1 MGGGLGTRLTESEF
15 SISHRNFLSG
25 HCPSSGDIIV
35 VSDRSTTEKVLVD
48 SQRGPSLEPDT
59 SENRDTDKTGIE
71 EHCDRN
77 LRGKRS
83 SSKTPFL
90 NPSSP
95 KPSSLPVS
103 RGAPLSEICFGPSA
117 YPVLPPLQSSPVHT
131 VLFRPRL
138 KPGLPPKP
146 FPDAFR
152 DVWDAHHV
160 RMPCS
165 SQSLYPMTL
174 KDGEKKL
181 LSRWDLIK
189 DALRRP
195 ILNSYDL
202 EAAILS
208 YNSHYSSRWNFQG
221 LHTYFNELV
230 EAEESCAFFGSV
242 LPRIIDLALALP
254 TTVTHAVPLLKK
266 QQNFSVTLSQQQIA
280 CLLANAF
287 LCTFPRR
294 NTTQSRSEYS
304 SYPSI
309 NFSAL
314 FASHSRNSAEP
325 VKVEKLKCILSY
337 FTRVTSQMP
346 EGVVT
351 FTRQVCVD
359 PPQWD
364 KCTSTFT
371 QLRVDSEGTIEGNGH
386 GMLQV
391 GWFLHTLYP
400 LPLHT
405 CSHTPFP
412 WGLLVV
418 TRIPNLRTK

>member
-1 MGGGLGTRLTESEF
+1 MEGGLGTRLTESEF

-48 SQRGPSLEPDT
+48 SQRGASLEPDT
-59 SENRDTDKTGIE
+59 SESRDTEKTGIE

-77 LRGKRS
+77 LREKRS
-83 SSKTPFL
+83 SSKTPSL

-95 KPSSLPVS
+95 KPSSLPAS
-103 RGAPLSEICFGPSA
+103 RGTPLSDICFGPSA
-117 YPVLPPLQSSPVHT
+117 YPVLPPLQPSPVHT

-138 KPGLPPKP
+138 KPGVPPKP

-165 SQSLYPMTL
+165 SQSLYPVTL
-174 KDGEKKL
+174 KDGKKKL

-230 EAEESCAFFGSV
+230 EAEESGAFFGSV
-242 LPRIIDLALALP
+242 LPQIIDLALALP

-364 KCTSTFT
+364 KSTSTFT

-391 GWFLHTLYP
+391 GWFFHTLYP

-405 CSHTPFP
+405 RSHTHPFLCAY
-412 WGLLVV
+412 LL
-418 TRIPNLRTK
+418 

>member
-1 MGGGLGTRLTESEF
+1 MQAD
-15 SISHRNFLSG
+15 H
-25 HCPSSGDIIV
+25 
-35 VSDRSTTEKVLVD
+35 STTGQVLAD
-48 SQRGPSLEPDT
+48 SQHGAALNT
-59 SENRDTDKTGIE
+59 SEILNRDSDKSGVE
-71 EHCDRN
+71 EHCHRN
-77 LRGKRS
+77 LRNKRS
-83 SSKTPFL
+83 SSKTSSPK
-90 NPSSP
+90 PSSP
-95 KPSSLPVS
+95 KPSSLPAS
-103 RGAPLSEICFGPSA
+103 RGTPLSDICFGPSA
-117 YPVLPPLQSSPVHT
+117 YPILPPLQPSPVHT
-131 VLFRPRL
+131 VLFRPHL
-138 KPGLPPKP
+138 KPGIPPKP
-146 FPDAFR
+146 FPDTFR

-165 SQSLYPMTL
+165 SQSLYPVTL
-174 KDGEKKL
+174 KGGEKKL

-189 DALRRP
+189 NALRKP
-195 ILNSYDL
+195 IMNSYDL

-221 LHTYFNELV
+221 LHTYFNELA
-230 EAEESCAFFGSV
+230 EAEESGAFFGSV
-242 LPRIIDLALALP
+242 LPKIIDLALALP

-266 QQNFSVTLSQQQIA
+266 QQNFTVTLSQQQVA

-309 NFSAL
+309 NFSTL
-314 FASHSRNSAEP
+314 FASKLHSSAEP
-325 VKVEKLKCILSY
+325 VRVEKLKCILSY
-337 FTRVTSQMP
+337 FTRVTSQVP

-391 GWFLHTLYP
+391 RDCRAAFRRVNCNFSVLSIPSHCTHAYTHPFL
-400 LPLHT
+400 
-405 CSHTPFP
+405 
-412 WGLLVV
+412 GA
-418 TRIPNLRTK
+418 